1 MPILN
6 QSVCPEGCEEGLTGL
21 LPPGSYEC
29 SWWVFSQVARGE
41 ERVGCSVD
49 GLARTK
55 LHCEVSFPAL
65 ENSGGGFQSD
75 LSTGAHGQVPPSDG
89 LCLLHEDSLNV
100 NSLST
105 VNICR
110 VPKALRFPASTVK
123 SVSSQSGLPWVGLAC
138 LQSAQSRL
146 PQSCHLRPGCGGSW
160 FAGPGSRGPRGDML
174 LLLDSTPGTRHSPGA
189 ELLDQDCSFFHLR

>member
-21 LPPGSYEC
+21 LPPGSCER
-29 SWWVFSQVARGE
+29 SWWVFSQVTREGE
-41 ERVGCSVD
+41 KVGCSVD
-49 GLARTK
+49 VLARMK
-55 LHCEVSFPAL
+55 LHCEASFPVL

-75 LSTGAHGQVPPSDG
+75 LSTEAHGQVPPSDG

-105 VNICR
+105 VNVCR
-110 VPKALRFPASTVK
+110 VPKALRFPAPTVK
-123 SVSSQSGLPWVGLAC
+123 SGLQPVGLPWVGLAC

-146 PQSCHLRPGCGGSW
+146 PQSCHLRPACGGSW
-160 FAGPGSRGPRGDML
+160 FAGPGSHGPRGDVLPL
-174 LLLDSTPGTRHSPGA
+174 LYSTPGTLHSPGA